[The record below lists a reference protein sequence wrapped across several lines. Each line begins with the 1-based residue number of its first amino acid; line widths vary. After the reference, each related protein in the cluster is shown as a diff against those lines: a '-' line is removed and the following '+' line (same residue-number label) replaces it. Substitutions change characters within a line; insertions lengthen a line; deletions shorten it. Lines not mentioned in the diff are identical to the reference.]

1 MADQST
7 GSNSNGGLLDAI
19 EGTKAPYFPRPSW
32 LDRSETGL
40 PPHERP
46 SVTKVPVT
54 PGIHLT
60 TYQPPN
66 EEDGTK
72 GRPTTP
78 GYFTSGPA
86 QHDGRD
92 SQTLGRSPLE
102 SLSELPSVGV
112 HSSPTQAARS
122 ATSNQEVLRRLN
134 LSSKGQWKSISQ
146 IQAALPELGLT
157 GNIIS
162 ATFTLPYALKY
173 NQSGDWN
180 LGLRRGQSA
189 LFDALSYLSSEESP
203 WDHTVVGWTGEIG
216 TSYVSL
222 SPPDAHPG
230 ITANMPSLNPLSAP
244 VPIDNNAPPA
254 QPLQDGIF
262 MSRDHQASLEQELSH
277 DKRMKTIPIWLAD
290 DEEMTDNGIT
300 LKDQSRWRRYAEHE
314 LYALF
319 HYKQH
324 EPTDG
329 RLERMQWIDYYMMNL
344 KFSDKIMDV
353 YKPGDVV
360 VIHDF
365 YLMLLPSMLRQRAPN
380 MYISFYLHTPFP
392 TSEFLR
398 CLPRRKE
405 VLQGVLGA
413 NLVGFQSYSY
423 SRHFLNCC
431 TRILGFP
438 SDSFGVDVY
447 GSRVEVGVFPIGIDF
462 AKVQQLAWSGSV
474 DKAHNDLKKIYKGK
488 KIIVGRDRLDSSHGV
503 TQKLMAFERFL
514 ELYPHWREKVVLI
527 QVTSPKNTEDDSEN
541 KVTSRVNELVT
552 RINGSKGSLTYSP
565 VQHYPQYLSQE
576 EYFALLRAADIGLIT
591 SVRDGMNTT
600 SLEYVVCQR
609 ESHGPLV
616 LSEFSGT
623 AGFLRDAMHINPWD
637 LTGVAKKIDHALTM
651 PSDQRQPMQNQL
663 YNHVAEHNVQSW
675 VAKLLL
681 GLLDVLSRNQSAT
694 FSFCDP
700 TFHYSME

>member
-7 GSNSNGGLLDAI
+7 ESNSNGGLLDAI

-72 GRPTTP
+72 GRSTTP
-78 GYFTSGPA
+78 GYFTANPA
-86 QHDGRD
+86 QHDGRA
-92 SQTLGRSPLE
+92 SQTVDDSPLE
-102 SLSELPSVGV
+102 SSSKLPGARV
-112 HSSPTQAARS
+112 HSPSTPAARS
-122 ATSNQEVLRRLN
+122 VTSGQDVMRRLH
-134 LSSKGQWKSISQ
+134 LVPKGQCEFISQ
-146 IQAALPELGLT
+146 MQPAVPELALT
-157 GNIIS
+157 GNLIS

-173 NQSGDWN
+173 NQSGDWK
-180 LGLRRGQSA
+180 LGIRRGQSS

-203 WDHTVVGWTGEIG
+203 WDQTVVAWTGEIETNYG
-216 TSYVSL
+216 SF
-222 SPPDAHPG
+222 SPPDAYPG
-230 ITANMPSLNPLSAP
+230 ITVNMPSLNPLSAP
-244 VPIDNNAPPA
+244 VPIDNNAPPV

-262 MSRDHQASLEQELSH
+262 ISRDHQVSLEQQLSH

-290 DEEMTDNGIT
+290 NEEMTDNGIA
-300 LKDQSRWRRYAEHE
+300 LKDQSRWRQYAEHE

-319 HYKQH
+319 HYRQH

-329 RLERMQWIDYYMMNL
+329 RLERMQWTDYYRMNL
-344 KFSDKIMDV
+344 KFADKIMDV

-431 TRILGFP
+431 TRILDFP

-462 AKVQQLAWSGSV
+462 AKVEKLAWNDSV
-474 DKAHNDLKKIYKGK
+474 DKAYNDLKKLYKGK
-488 KIIVGRDRLDSSHGV
+488 KIVVGRDRLDSGHGV

-591 SVRDGMNTT
+591 SVRDGLNTT

-609 ESHGPLV
+609 ESHGPLI

-623 AGFLRDAMHINPWD
+623 AGFLPGAIHINPWD
-637 LTGVAKKIDHALTM
+637 LSGVAKKIDHALTM
-651 PSDQRQPMQNQL
+651 PSDQRQHMQNQL

-675 VAKLLL
+675 VAKFLF
-681 GLLDVLSRNQSAT
+681 GLVDVLARN
-694 FSFCDP
+694 
-700 TFHYSME
+700 

>member
-7 GSNSNGGLLDAI
+7 GPTSNGRLRDAI
-19 EGTKAPYFPRPSW
+19 EGSKAPYSPRPSW
-32 LDRSETGL
+32 LDRSESGL

-60 TYQPPN
+60 TYQSPD
-66 EEDGTK
+66 EKHSKK
-72 GRPTTP
+72 GRRTTP

-86 QHDGRD
+86 HHDRRD

-102 SLSELPSVGV
+102 SLSELPGAGV

-122 ATSNQEVLRRLN
+122 VTPDQEVLRRLS
-134 LSSKGQWKSISQ
+134 LSSKGHWESISQ
-146 IQAALPELGLT
+146 MQAAVPELALT
-157 GNIIS
+157 GNLIS

-173 NQSGDWN
+173 NQPGDWN
-180 LGLRRGQSA
+180 LGLRRGQST
-189 LFDALSYLSSEESP
+189 LFDALSYLSSDESP
-203 WDHTVVGWTGEIG
+203 WEHTVVGWTGEIE

-222 SPPDAHPG
+222 SPPVAHPG

-244 VPIDNNAPPA
+244 VPIDSNAPPA
-254 QPLQDGIF
+254 QPLQDGMF
-262 MSRDHQASLEQELSH
+262 MSTDHQVSLEQQLSH
-277 DKRMKTIPIWLAD
+277 DKRMKSIPIWLAD
-290 DEEMTDNGIT
+290 DEEMTADGIT

-319 HYKQH
+319 HYRQH

-329 RLERMQWIDYYMMNL
+329 RLERMQWTDYYRMNL
-344 KFSDKIMDV
+344 KFADKIMDV
-353 YKPGDVV
+353 YKHGDVV

-591 SVRDGMNTT
+591 SVRDGLNTT

-609 ESHGPLV
+609 ESHGPLI

-623 AGFLRDAMHINPWD
+623 AGFLPGAIHINPWD
-637 LTGVAKKIDHALTM
+637 LSAVAKKIDHALTM
-651 PSDQRQPMQNQL
+651 PSDQRQLVQKQL
-663 YNHVAEHNVQSW
+663 YNHVAEHNVRSW
-675 VAKLLL
+675 IAQFLF
-681 GLLDVLSRNQSAT
+681 GLVDVLARN
-694 FSFCDP
+694 
-700 TFHYSME
+700 